1 MIKSFNKLYKNFNK
15 KKILIITGKKSF
27 NLSGAKKIFLPIIKN
42 NKVVFFFKKNSFPEI
57 DEFVKLCKLCQK
69 VKPQLII
76 GIGGGA
82 SIDYAKLTGVLYNQT
97 KKLKKILKNS
107 KKIKNLKKIKTL
119 VIPSTAGSGAEET
132 SFATLFIK
140 NKKYSVAHKLIKP
153 NDYVLLPKLINS
165 SPKYIK
171 ASSGMDTICQSTES
185 LISINSTKKSAL
197 YSLKSLK
204 LAFNNIKMFV
214 GSKSLKKSH
223 NMSLAANYSGK
234 AINIAKTNGPHA
246 VSYYFSTY
254 HGISHGHAV
263 SLTLNSF
270 LHFNYLNIKKSRA
283 KFSLEERYKKLFRLT
298 KSKNIDDLTKYYEN
312 LIKNLNLEIN
322 FSKLRINLK
331 KELKKIVKETNVERL
346 GNNPVDVSKDNL
358 INIIKN
364 NERKNFKKNKL

>member
-1 MIKSFNKLYKNFNK
+1 
-15 KKILIITGKKSF
+15 
-27 NLSGAKKIFLPIIKN
+27 
-42 NKVVFFFKKNSFPEI
+42 
-57 DEFVKLCKLCQK
+57 
-69 VKPQLII
+69 
-76 GIGGGA
+76 
-82 SIDYAKLTGVLYNQT
+82 
-97 KKLKKILKNS
+97 
-107 KKIKNLKKIKTL
+107 
-119 VIPSTAGSGAEET
+119 
-132 SFATLFIK
+132 
-140 NKKYSVAHKLIKP
+140 
-153 NDYVLLPKLINS
+153 
-165 SPKYIK
+165 
-171 ASSGMDTICQSTES
+171 
-185 LISINSTKKSAL
+185 
-197 YSLKSLK
+197 
-204 LAFNNIKMFV
+204 MFV

>member
-1 MIKSFNKLYKNFNK
+1 MIKIFNKLDKNTKK

-27 NLSGAKKIFLPIIKN
+27 NLSGAKKFLSHIIN
-42 NKVVFFFKKNSFPEI
+42 SNKVVFFFKKKSFPEI
-57 DEFVKLCKLCQK
+57 DEFLRLCKLCQK
-69 VKPQLII
+69 TKPQLII
-76 GIGGGA
+76 GLGGGA

-107 KKIKNLKKIKTL
+107 KKIKNLKKIKTV

-153 NDYVLLPKLINS
+153 NDYILFPKLINS
-165 SPKYIK
+165 SSKYIK

-185 LISINSTKKSAL
+185 LLSVNSTKKSAI
-197 YSLKSLK
+197 YSIKSLK
-204 LAFNNIKMFV
+204 LALKNIKMFV

-223 NMSLAANYSGK
+223 YMSLAANYSGK

-270 LHFNYLNIKKSRA
+270 LNFNYINIKKSRT
-283 KFSLEERYKKLFRLT
+283 KFSLRERYNKLFKLT
-298 KSKNIDDLTKYYEN
+298 KSKNIDDLNKYYEN

-322 FSKLRINLK
+322 FNKLGINLK
-331 KELKKIVKETNVERL
+331 KELKKIVNETNLERL
-346 GNNPVDVSKDNL
+346 GNNPVDISKDNL
-358 INIIKN
+358 IDIIKN
-364 NERKNFKKNKL
+364 NERKNFKKVEF